1 MLLPAERETESERKG
16 EGKKHRERDEDRERE
31 REESQSWIFNLV
43 CVRGVEDQVNRSVA
57 VMELSVTSWSVQ
69 LDLLILKW
77 ALRDRNLP
85 RVILCFATLRYTSF
99 YGVSHNIKMET
110 LFSILYQEQ
119 LKRTLILSLQ
129 RFCSP

>member
-1 MLLPAERETESERKG
+1 MKT
-16 EGKKHRERDEDRERE
+16 ERE
-31 REESQSWIFNLV
+31 REESQSGIFNLV
-43 CVRGVEDQVNRSVA
+43 CVRGVEDQVNRGVA

-85 RVILCFATLRYTSF
+85 RVILCFAPLRYTSF